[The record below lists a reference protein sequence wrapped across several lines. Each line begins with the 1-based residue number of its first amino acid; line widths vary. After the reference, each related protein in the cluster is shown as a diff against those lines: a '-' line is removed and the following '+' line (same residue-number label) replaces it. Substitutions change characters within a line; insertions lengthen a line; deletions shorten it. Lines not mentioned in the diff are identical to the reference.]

1 MKKRNTIFQHL
12 DLYVRLSAQ
21 MGVKVKKKLWAF
33 VLIAAMIGTLNACS
47 VSTGS
52 EKETNQSTTAQS
64 PDSSKETAEESAKA
78 GGPLEPYK
86 DTVTIHLGV
95 GLNPNVSFPE
105 GQSIEKNAF
114 LDAIKKDLN
123 IEIVYD
129 WVSSNTDF
137 QQKMN
142 LCIGSNTLPDIMNVG
157 SNQFRAM
164 LKYGQLLPLTDAYNN
179 YASEMLKSF
188 VSSGGDQLTD
198 MITKDGQMMAVPA
211 PNIKAGGV
219 NVMWI
224 RQDWLDKLGLEVP
237 KSLEDLK
244 TVAKAF
250 VTQDPDGNGKD
261 DTIGIIGPANSGS
274 LAGIGGNLWGLDP
287 IFGAFKSFPQYW
299 MKDESGEIKYGSIQP
314 EIKDSLKELA
324 SMYDEGLIDP
334 QMLIRDDSSE
344 PVLAGNAGIFFGPWW
359 AGYTVAD
366 SLLSG
371 KIDWQAYNAPLA
383 SDGKYYAHMAEPTSQ
398 YIVVNKN
405 CKNPEAAMKI
415 INYLL
420 YNEPSWVKNGI
431 GDSGI
436 TPEELDTSDVYPLFN
451 VYDNADE
458 IEVSYETLKKFVNGE
473 ITEDDVDF
481 STHKLLKNDMEA
493 IKALKKEPLDDYSL
507 KYWDLSSDL
516 ASTNLPRLVSIMVGE
531 RPSVEAGYEEIYS
544 AFYGQT
550 ETMESKWSNLKKME
564 DETFAKI
571 IMGQASIDS
580 FDDFVNDWKKQGG
593 DKIVEE
599 IKVEINK

>member
-1 MKKRNTIFQHL
+1 M
-12 DLYVRLSAQ
+12 
-21 MGVKVKKKLWAF
+21 KKKLLAIF
-33 VLIAAMIGTLNACS
+33 LVVAMLGTLNGCS
-47 VSTGS
+47 GGAAGSDKESDKTDVTQSAADEVSS
-52 EKETNQSTTAQS
+52 EST
-64 PDSSKETAEESAKA
+64 EAE
-78 GGPLEPYK
+78 GPLDPYK
-86 DTVTIHLGV
+86 DTVTIHLGA

-105 GQSIEKNAF
+105 GQSIEDNAF

-157 SNQFRAM
+157 SNQYRAM
-164 LKYGQLLPLTDAYNN
+164 LKYGQLQPLTDAYNS
-179 YASEMLKSF
+179 YASDMLKSF
-188 VSSGGDQLTD
+188 VGSGGDQLTE
-198 MITKDGQMMAVPA
+198 MITKDGQMMAIPA

-237 KSLEDLK
+237 RSLEDLK

-261 DTIGIIGPANSGS
+261 DTVGIIGPANSGA
-274 LAGIGGNLWGLDP
+274 LDGIGGNLWGLDP
-287 IFGAFKSFPQYW
+287 IFGSFKSFPQYW
-299 MKDESGEIKYGSIQP
+299 LKDESGEVKYGSIQP
-314 EIKDSLKELA
+314 ETKDALKELA
-324 SMYDEGLIDP
+324 SMYNEGLIDP

-344 PVLAGNAGIFFGPWW
+344 PVLAGNVGIFFGPWW

-371 KIDWQAYNAPLA
+371 KIDWQAYSAPLA
-383 SDGKYYAHMAEPTSQ
+383 ADGKYYAHMAEPTTQ
-398 YIVVNKN
+398 YVVVNKN

-420 YNEPSWVKNGI
+420 YNEPTWAKNGI

-458 IEVSYETLKKFVNGE
+458 IEVSYDTLKKYVNGE

-493 IKALKKEPLDDYSL
+493 IKALKKEPFDDYSL
-507 KYWDLSSDL
+507 KNWDLSSDI

-531 RPSVEAGYEEIYS
+531 RPSVEEGYEEVYS

-550 ETMESKWSNLKKME
+550 DTMESNWANLKKME

-580 FDDFVNDWKKQGG
+580 FDDFVTNWKKQGG
-593 DKIVEE
+593 DKILEE
-599 IKVEINK
+599 IKAGLNK